1 MFLNARSRLLLAL
14 AACLIAVTITPI
26 LAQEAVDPIVD
37 RMRKDITF
45 LASDECEGRGVGTKG
60 LDKAADYIAAQFKA
74 AGLKPGGING
84 TYFQP
89 FPFATNSQLD
99 GASTVTLVGPNGK
112 KIDLKQGTDFEVMGA
127 SAPGKFTAPLAF
139 VGYGVTARDITYDDY
154 AGIDVKGKMVITIR
168 RLPNWNDKAKP
179 FDGPNKDEL
188 AGLEIKQFNAQGHKA
203 IGAILVN
210 DVTEV
215 KVVKEKEPAKD
226 AKPTPTPAKDAS
238 DALIPFAALAK
249 GISTVSVPYIQIK
262 RTVIDMVLK
271 DAVGKGLE
279 ETEKAIDADLK
290 PRSAVLKGWSINV
303 DIKVKRQETLVRN
316 VIGYIDGNGPLANE
330 TVVVGA
336 HYDHLG
342 FGGAGSRAPGKKDIH
357 HGADDN
363 GSGTTAMLE
372 LSRRFSALKNRD
384 GRRMVFMAFTAE
396 ERGLIGSRHYT
407 RVEPLFPIKS
417 TAAMFNLDMVG
428 RLKEDPKTK
437 KTKLLVEGIGTAKE
451 FDGLV
456 AKHNPGFEL
465 FKKPGGYGPSDHDS
479 FYGQKVPVLFFWTG
493 LHEDY
498 HKPSDTSD
506 KINVDGMKRIA
517 DYAEKVID
525 NLRTSEKRYDVVYQP
540 RQFTG
545 GVGAFPKLGIVP
557 DYEFGG
563 KGVMIEG
570 VAAGGPAAA
579 AGIKKGDVITQM
591 AGKAVGDVNAYM
603 AVLRTQKAGT
613 PLELRLLRDGKEM
626 QLKVTPK

>member
-1 MFLNARSRLLLAL
+1 MFVASRRCMLAL
-14 AACLIAVTITPI
+14 AIGLVAVVFEPI
-26 LAQEAVDPIVD
+26 FAQEKVDPIVE
-37 RMRKDITF
+37 RMRKDVTF

-60 LDKAADYIAAQFKA
+60 LDKAADYIAAQFKL
-74 AGLKPGGING
+74 AGLKPGGVNG

-89 FPFATNSQLD
+89 FPFATNAQLD
-99 GASTVTLVGPNGK
+99 GASTVTLVGPKDK
-112 KIDLKQGTDFEVMGA
+112 KIELKQGTDFEVMGS
-127 SAPGKFTAPLAF
+127 SAPAKFTAPLAF
-139 VGYGVTARDITYDDY
+139 VGYGTTARDTMYDDY
-154 AGIDVKGKMVITIR
+154 AGIDAKGKMVITLR

-179 FDGPNKDEL
+179 FDGANKDEI
-188 AGLEIKQFNAQGHKA
+188 AGLDIKQFNAQGHKA

-210 DVTEV
+210 DATE
-215 KVVKEKEPAKD
+215 PKD
-226 AKPTPTPAKDAS
+226 A
-238 DALIPFAALAK
+238 LMPFGTMAK
-249 GISTVSVPYIQIK
+249 GISTVSVPFIQLK
-262 RTVIDMVLK
+262 RSVIDTLLK
-271 DAVGKGLE
+271 DTVGKGLE

-290 PRSAVLKGWSINV
+290 PRSAVLKGWSISV
-303 DIKVKRQETLVRN
+303 EIKVKRQETPVKN
-316 VIGYIDGNGPLANE
+316 VIGVVEGSGSLAKE

-363 GSGTTAMLE
+363 GSGTTAMVE
-372 LSRRFSALKNRD
+372 LARRFSTSETQNR
-384 GRRMVFMAFTAE
+384 RRMVFMAFTAE
-396 ERGLIGSRHYT
+396 ERGLIGSRHFT

-417 TAAMFNLDMVG
+417 IAAMFNLDMVG

-451 FDGLV
+451 FDSLV
-456 AKHNPGFEL
+456 TKHNPGLEL
-465 FKKPGGYGPSDHDS
+465 VKKPGGYGPSDHDS
-479 FYGQKVPVLFFWTG
+479 FYGQKIPVLFFWTG
-493 LHEDY
+493 THEDY

-506 KINVDGMKRIA
+506 KINVEGMKRIA

-525 NLRTSEKRYDVVYQP
+525 DLRTNEKRYEVVYLP

-563 KGVMIEG
+563 KGVRIEG

-579 AGIKKGDVITQM
+579 AGLKKDDVIMQM
-591 AGKAVGDVNAYM
+591 AGKTVGDVTGYM

-613 PLELRLLRDGKEM
+613 PLELRILRDGKEM